1 MPDDLIR
8 GRMIPAHLRP
18 DPRPLRLWHYTC
30 ADAVPLIEQVGV
42 LVPNPAA
49 RRSGLPEPVVWA
61 TDLEPGD
68 VTDLDLALGVR
79 GEHVT
84 CDRTAHRF
92 EVLDPD
98 VFEPWTSYARRQVRA
113 GLLDRT
119 VRELLDCTPGGF
131 PRHWWIT
138 TETVRARRAD
148 RRVSAQYRRP

>member
-84 CDRTAHRF
+84 CDRT
-92 EVLDPD
+92 
-98 VFEPWTSYARRQVRA
+98 
-113 GLLDRT
+113 

-148 RRVSAQYRRP
+148 RRASAHYRRP